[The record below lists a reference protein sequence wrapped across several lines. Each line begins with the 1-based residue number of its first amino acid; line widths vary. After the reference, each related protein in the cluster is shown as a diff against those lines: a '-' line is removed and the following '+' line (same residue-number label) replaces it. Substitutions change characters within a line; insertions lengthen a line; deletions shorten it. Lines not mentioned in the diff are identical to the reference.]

1 MNNQLIARAQAGDGE
16 AFSQLVDPHRGEL
29 QVHCYRILGSL
40 QDAED
45 AVQETVLAAW
55 LGFAGFEGRA
65 SVRTWLYRIATS
77 RCLNMLR
84 AGSRRPVTWT
94 PLPVEPPEP
103 TRMTEVTWLQPYP
116 DVLLDSMA
124 DTGRGPEAHYEA
136 REAISLAFIT
146 ALQLLPPRQRAVLIL
161 RDVMGF
167 RASEV
172 AEMTDATEESVT
184 SALKRARATLREQ
197 LPEGTQHQPP
207 AEPDSPAEREL
218 VRRFADAFGAQD
230 VDAIVALLTEDAW
243 VKMPPM
249 PFEYAGREAAAQFFA
264 ALPVHLGGFRFVE
277 TRANGQPAFAVYRQ
291 DPVTQIW
298 HANGLLV
305 LTLRGELIS
314 EIIRFESAVLA
325 GFGMPRTL
333 P

>member
-1 MNNQLIARAQAGDGE
+1 MNNELIARARAGDGE
-16 AFSQLVDPHRGEL
+16 AFGELVDPHCGEL
-29 QVHCYRILGSL
+29 QVHCYRMLGSL

-55 LGFAGFEGRA
+55 LGFAGFEARA

-77 RCLNMLR
+77 RCLNMRR
-84 AGSRRPVTWT
+84 AAGRRPAPFA

-103 TRMTEVTWLQPYP
+103 TRMGEVTWLQPYP

-124 DTGRGPEAHYEA
+124 DTVRGPEAQYEA

-161 RDVMGF
+161 RDVLGF
-167 RASEV
+167 HASEA
-172 AEMTDATEESVT
+172 AEMTNATEESVT

-197 LPEGTQHQPP
+197 LPDDAQHQPP
-207 AEPDSPAEREL
+207 PVPDSPAERQL
-218 VRRFADAFGAQD
+218 VQRFADAFCAQD
-230 VDAIVALLTEDAW
+230 VDGIVALLTDDAW

-249 PFEYAGREAAAQFFA
+249 PFEYAGREAAARFFA
-264 ALPVHLGGFRFVE
+264 SLSVLRGEFRFIPN
-277 TRANGQPAFAVYRQ
+277 RANGQPAFAVYRQ
-291 DPVTQIW
+291 DRVTAIW
-298 HANGLLV
+298 HANGLVV

-314 EIIRFESAVLA
+314 EIIRFEAAVLA
-325 GFGMPRTL
+325 RFGMPRTL
-333 P
+333 A